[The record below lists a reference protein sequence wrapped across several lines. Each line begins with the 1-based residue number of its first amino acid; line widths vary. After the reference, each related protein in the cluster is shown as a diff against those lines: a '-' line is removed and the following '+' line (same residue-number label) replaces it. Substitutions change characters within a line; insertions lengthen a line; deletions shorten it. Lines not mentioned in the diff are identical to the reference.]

1 MLGEP
6 LGLDRKGH
14 DSKASLPGRPRGPA
28 AGPSMAILLGGL
40 EDTLQGRHGPGR
52 SSPAAQRS
60 NVLLPEPDGPITAVK
75 LARGN
80 AIETSRRA
88 ATAFPPLPYTRV
100 TD

>member
-1 MLGEP
+1 
-6 LGLDRKGH
+6 
-14 DSKASLPGRPRGPA
+14 
-28 AGPSMAILLGGL
+28 MAILLGGL